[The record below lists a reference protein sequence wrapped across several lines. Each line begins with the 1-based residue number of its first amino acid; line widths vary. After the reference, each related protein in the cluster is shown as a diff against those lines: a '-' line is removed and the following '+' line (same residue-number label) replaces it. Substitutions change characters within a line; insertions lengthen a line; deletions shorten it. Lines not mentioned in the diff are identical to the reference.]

1 MVINMQ
7 AAAFWRGDII
17 KQVTIADFF
26 KAGKGSFLNKLK
38 NNPRQSF
45 KSLRNKIQELE
56 PWKNFINLNLKSN
69 IEEKH
74 YGTNYFIV
82 KAELENLIKILDNY
96 RHDMAEKDRPI
107 YREKPISLNE
117 KEHISLKKNLED
129 ILILLLTVKPSSARA
144 RRKLKVEDVVD
155 ARGLSAPDRIRYI
168 NLHLGP
174 FKKAVQTTE
183 SGSSGHIIYGKG
195 THKHLKALF
204 EVKQMLQYIKDG
216 NDPKGLDMVEKR
228 LVREIRSELTT
239 DVTIR
244 DINEEGLETKT
255 MSLWDAITFVGHI
268 YGLYGVSD
276 KAKRDEIIAATK
288 QLGTRSRQNRE
299 TLEWIG
305 EKFPRD
311 FNEYD
316 LLHDFNEYEFVLAEI
331 NRVTNRLTEIS
342 SSIEE
347 SNTKITA
354 SNTKIKKL
362 NNKNNLTSEEEKEFK
377 RLREELEELRE
388 ELEELREEQS
398 KLRVELAELEQEKN
412 TIEQTIINE
421 FNNEVLEEFKR
432 RIALMNTPR
441 RTYARTPGTTLAE
454 DLSARQDIN
463 ITEE

>member
-45 KSLRNKIQELE
+45 KSLRNEIQKLE
-56 PWKNFINLNLKSN
+56 PWQNFINLTLKSN

-129 ILILLLTVKPSSARA
+129 ILVLLLTVKPSSARA
-144 RRKLKVEDVVD
+144 RRKVKVEDVVD

-255 MSLWDAITFVGHI
+255 MSLWDVITFVGYS

-311 FNEYD
+311 FNNYD

-331 NRVTNRLTEIS
+331 NRATNRLTEIS

-347 SNTKITA
+347 SNKE
-354 SNTKIKKL
+354 IKDL
-362 NNKNNLTSEEEKEFK
+362 NDKEEKDGLDDKEEENLEKLKEK
-377 RLREELEELRE
+377 LEELRK
-388 ELEELREEQS
+388 EQS
-398 KLRVELAELEQEKN
+398 KLRAELAELEEEKN

>member
-1 MVINMQ
+1 MQ

-17 KQVTIADFF
+17 KQVIIADFF

-38 NNPRQSF
+38 DNPRQSF
-45 KSLRNKIQELE
+45 KSLRNKIQELQ
-56 PWKNFINLNLKSN
+56 PWQDFINLSLKSN

-82 KAELENLIKILDNY
+82 KEELEKLIKILDNY
-96 RHDMAEKDRPI
+96 RHDMAKKDRPI

-117 KEHISLKKNLED
+117 KEHIDLKQTLED
-129 ILILLLTVKPSSARA
+129 MLILLETVKPSDARE
-144 RRKLKVEDVVD
+144 RRKVKVEDVVD

-216 NDPKGLDMVEKR
+216 NEPKGLDMTEKR

-239 DVTIR
+239 DVTIQ
-244 DINEEGLETKT
+244 DINEEELETKT
-255 MSLWDAITFVGHI
+255 MSLWDAITFVGYI

-288 QLGTRSRQNRE
+288 QLGQRSRQNRK
-299 TLEWIG
+299 TLEWID
-305 EKFPRD
+305 EKWARQ
-311 FNEYD
+311 FNNYD

-331 NRVTNRLTEIS
+331 NRVNNRLIEIS

-347 SNTKITA
+347 SNTKIKKL
-354 SNTKIKKL
+354 NTKIKKL
-362 NNKNNLTSEEEKEFK
+362 NNKNNLTSEEEKEFE

-388 ELEELREEQS
+388 ELEELRKEQS
-398 KLRVELAELEQEKN
+398 KLRAELAELEEEKN
-412 TIEQTIINE
+412 TIEQNITND
-421 FNNEVLEEFKR
+421 FSNEVLEEFKR